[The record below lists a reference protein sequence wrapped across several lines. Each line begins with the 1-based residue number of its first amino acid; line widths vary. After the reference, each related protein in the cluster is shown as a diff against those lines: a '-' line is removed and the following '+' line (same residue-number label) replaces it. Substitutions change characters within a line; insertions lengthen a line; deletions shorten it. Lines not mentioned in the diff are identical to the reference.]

1 MERNAH
7 YAAIGLATSVLC
19 IGLLLFVIWLAK
31 VSFAQQYDVYRVEF
45 IGAVRG
51 LSKGGE
57 VHFNGIKVGE
67 VKDLKLDSRNAN
79 VVIATIQV
87 TSDVPVKTDTV
98 AQLEP
103 QGITGVSYIQ
113 LSAGS
118 VKAPLLKLQPLP
130 RDGGPPI
137 IHSQTSALSEL
148 LEGGGTLLTK
158 AVETLNRV
166 NQVLSDDNIKQV
178 SVTMHD
184 VREVADEVK
193 AHKAVIAKAEAAI
206 DNANEAM
213 KQFTELGKTTNGLV
227 GNDGK
232 RAVENIEKAAADIDA
247 AAKQVHQMIAKVEGP
262 TTDFAASGLPQ
273 LTATAASL
281 QQTSDSLNE
290 LLREVRAS
298 PQGLVAKPPSKEV
311 KVPQ

>member
-7 YAAIGLATSVLC
+7 YAAIGLATSVLVV
-19 IGLLLFVIWLAK
+19 GLLLFVVWFAK
-31 VSFAQQYDVYRVEF
+31 VSLAKNYDVYRVEF
-45 IGAVRG
+45 VGAVRG

-57 VHFNGIKVGE
+57 VHFNGIKVGD
-67 VKDLKLDSRNAN
+67 VTDLKLDAKNAN
-79 VVIATIQV
+79 VVIARIQI
-87 TSDVPVKTDTV
+87 TSDVPVKTDTS

-118 VKAPLLKLQPLP
+118 PKAPLLKAVT
-130 RDGGPPI
+130 PPDKFPPV
-137 IHSQTSALSEL
+137 IHSLPSPLSEL
-148 LEGGGTLLTK
+148 LEGSGALLTK
-158 AVETLNRV
+158 ANDALNRV

-178 SVTMHD
+178 SATMHD
-184 VREVADEVK
+184 VREIADELRE
-193 AHKAVIAKAEAAI
+193 HKDVIEHADEAI
-206 DNANEAM
+206 KNANEAM
-213 KQFTELGKTTNGLV
+213 KNFTALAQSGRSLVDGDGKT
-227 GNDGK
+227 
-232 RAVENIEKAAADIDA
+232 AVQNISKAAADIDA
-247 AAKQVHQMIAKVEGP
+247 SAKKVNDLIAKLSGP

-281 QQTSDSLNE
+281 QQTADSLNE
-290 LLREVRAS
+290 LLREIRAS